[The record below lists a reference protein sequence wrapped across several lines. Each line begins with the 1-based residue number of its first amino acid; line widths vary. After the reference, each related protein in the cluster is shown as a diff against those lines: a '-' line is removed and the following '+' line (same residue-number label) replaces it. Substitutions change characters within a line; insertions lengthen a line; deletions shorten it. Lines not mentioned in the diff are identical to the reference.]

1 MSPRAAST
9 LLPGPVGL
17 WTAALDTFDVP
28 AVRDQVA
35 ALDEQGW
42 DALWFGEAY
51 GREAFTAAALYLGA
65 SRRMAVA
72 TGIASIYVRDA
83 VAANAAGRL
92 LEAMHSG
99 RFVLGLGV
107 SHAPLVERM
116 RGHAYGKPVAAMR
129 EYLEA
134 LDRATSLAAGAEVA
148 PPRVVAALGPRMLE
162 LSRQHADG
170 AHPYL
175 VTPAHTA
182 QAREV
187 LGEGPLLAVEEAVV
201 LSDDPDVVRERAHW
215 HLEIYTGLP
224 NYRNSWLRQGFDE
237 TEFVRG
243 GSDRLK
249 SALVVGG
256 DEQAVLDRAREHLDA
271 GADHVCLQLLGP
283 DALTAPV
290 DDWARL
296 APAVASLRG

>member
-1 MSPRAAST
+1 VS
-9 LLPGPVGL
+9 LLRGPVGL
-17 WTAALDTFDVP
+17 WTAALDVLEP
-28 AVRDQVA
+28 SAARDQVT

-51 GREAFTAAALYLGA
+51 GREAFTAAALYLSA
-65 SRRMAVA
+65 SRRLTVA
-72 TGIASIYVRDA
+72 TGIASLYGRDA

-92 LEAMHSG
+92 LEGLHPG

-116 RGHAYGKPVAAMR
+116 RGHAYGRPLSAMR
-129 EYLEA
+129 EYLDA
-134 LDRATSLAAGAEVA
+134 MDAAPCLAAGADVP
-148 PPRVVAALGPRMLE
+148 PPRVLAALGPAMLA
-162 LSRQHADG
+162 LARDRAQG

-175 VTPAHTA
+175 TTPEHTA
-182 QAREV
+182 SAREV
-187 LGEGPLLAVEEAVV
+187 LGPGPLLAVEQSVV
-201 LSDDPDVVRERAHW
+201 LSDDLDVVRERAHW

-224 NYRNSWLRQGFDE
+224 NYRNSWLRQGFSDDD
-237 TEFVRG
+237 FPRG

-256 DEQAVLDRAREHLDA
+256 EQAIADRVREHLDA
-271 GADHVCLQLLGP
+271 GADHVCLQVLGA
-283 DALTAPV
+283 DATDVPA

-296 APAVASLRG
+296 APVVASLR

>member
-1 MSPRAAST
+1 MTS

-17 WTAALDTFDVP
+17 WTAALESLPVQ
-28 AVRDQVA
+28 AAREQVT

-51 GREAFTAAALYLGA
+51 GREAFTAAALYLAA
-65 SRRMAVA
+65 SQRMAVA
-72 TGIASIYVRDA
+72 TGIASIYGRDA
-83 VAANAAGRL
+83 VAASSAGRL
-92 LEAMHSG
+92 LNQMHPG

-116 RGHAYGKPVAAMR
+116 RGHSYGKPLRAMR

-134 LDRATSLAAGAEVA
+134 MDAAPWVSA
-148 PPRVVAALGPRMLE
+148 PADPAPRVLAALGPAMLA
-162 LSRQHADG
+162 LARDQAQG

-175 VTPAHTA
+175 VTPEHTA

-187 LGEGPLLAVEEAVV
+187 LGAGPLLAVEQAVV
-201 LSDDPDVVRERAHW
+201 LDAATLRERAHW

-224 NYRNSWLRQGFDE
+224 NYRRSWLRQGFAEDD
-237 TEFVRG
+237 FVRG

-249 SALVVGG
+249 DAMVVGG
-256 DEQAVLDRAREHLDA
+256 EEAIVARVREHLDA
-271 GADHVCLQLLGP
+271 GADHVCLQVLGA
-283 DALTAPV
+283 DAFEVPSA
-290 DDWARL
+290 DWARL
-296 APAVASLRG
+296 APVAAALR